1 MSPRE
6 TLLAAG
12 AAEIPHAE
20 ASRMAIPIKPI
31 VLVLVG
37 LAGGPAQAQILGWT
51 WESNIELNQDD
62 INMIHQTVGQQ
73 VHCKAVGAT
82 ASWSNPSSG
91 NSGTIKLLKKYRY
104 RNMQCEQVQYT
115 FQTVRR
121 TTNPEHYVLNSC
133 LTPQGWKI
141 A

>member
-1 MSPRE
+1 
-6 TLLAAG
+6 
-12 AAEIPHAE
+12 
-20 ASRMAIPIKPI
+20 MAIPIKPI

-73 VHCKAVGAT
+73 DHGKAVGAT
-82 ASWSNPSSG
+82 APWSNPSSG

>member
-1 MSPRE
+1 
-6 TLLAAG
+6 
-12 AAEIPHAE
+12 
-20 ASRMAIPIKPI
+20 MAIPIKPI

-62 INMIHQTVGQQ
+62 INMIHQTVDQQ
-73 VHCKAVGAT
+73 VHGKAVGAT

-91 NSGTIKLLKKYRY
+91 NSGTIKLLKKHRY
-104 RNMQCEQVQYT
+104 KNIQCEQVQYT
-115 FQTVRR
+115 LQTIRR
-121 TTNPEHYVLNSC
+121 TVSPEHYVLNSC